1 MGAIDG
7 NLLANAKQGLQEGN
21 APVLLLVQRSP
32 GNRDGLEVVVLV
44 GVRHLVCLEHS
55 HHLLVVFLVEPLDV
69 GVVRT
74 HDNISELVPEEAIII
89 NVSAIVVTN
98 STGQETYAV
107 DPPAGQ
113 DDTGD
118 VDHRVLEQLPSIES
132 PEQSVQSVR
141 LLRFIAL
148 HGVEYLKPI
157 YNLDLLKLYQ

>member
-32 GNRDGLEVVVLV
+32 GNGDGLEVVVLV

-55 HHLLVVFLVEPLDV
+55 HHLLIVLLVEPLDV

-74 HDNISELVPEEAIII
+74 HDNISELVPEEAIIL

-98 STGQETYAV
+98 STG
-107 DPPAGQ
+107 
-113 DDTGD
+113 
-118 VDHRVLEQLPSIES
+118 
-132 PEQSVQSVR
+132 
-141 LLRFIAL
+141 
-148 HGVEYLKPI
+148 
-157 YNLDLLKLYQ
+157 